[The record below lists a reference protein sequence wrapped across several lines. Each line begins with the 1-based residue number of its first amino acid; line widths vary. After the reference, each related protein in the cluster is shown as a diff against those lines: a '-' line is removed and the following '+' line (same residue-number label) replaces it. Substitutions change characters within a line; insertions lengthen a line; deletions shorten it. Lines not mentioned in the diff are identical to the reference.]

1 MVNIFETRELTLGD
15 IHKNDQTPSWKVNL
29 QRVSDWRKGIAVAR
43 YYKQSIKPS
52 WHYFLIDDDYNY
64 FYEKS
69 SWNEDEIEGEQIERV
84 FGGYYIVRDVKLDGC
99 RTFPGQD
106 RDTEYYY
113 STCIKEV
120 IDENGTIL
128 TKDER
133 IAYLE
138 SNPINQTTEY
148 GDGIIQCGLSFYRLD
163 NYQHVFDLQKEVAPL
178 GIFREGKCKVKV
190 ITDYRDF
197 VVLVKD
203 KRITHVFNAED
214 FIFISKLL
222 GIDLETWGK
231 ESLQSSRKPYYKS
244 VRKPNDITSFKE
256 IKPEIE
262 IYIHNYEIGVSS
274 YSIDCGGEL
283 YYDDNYGFYRTQLI
297 PGTSYYYVED
307 EWRKISEADSK
318 PIFDKIFKK
327 DCNRPN
333 FIKDIKII
341 ARDILLDEEEYSLYK
356 FECRPYGYLTKD
368 GKFEYDFDVN
378 NIKW

>member
-1 MVNIFETRELTLGD
+1 MVNVIETREITLDHIG
-15 IHKNDQTPSWKVNL
+15 SWWKANL

-43 YYKQSIKPS
+43 YYKASIKPS
-52 WHYFLIDDDYNY
+52 WKYYLIDQNYNY
-64 FYEKS
+64 IFSKNSFE
-69 SWNEDEIEGEQIERV
+69 EDEIEGEQIERV

-99 RTFPGQD
+99 RTFPGKD

-113 STCIKEV
+113 STCIKDV
-120 IDENGTIL
+120 IDENGRIL
-128 TKDER
+128 TKDEKKT
-133 IAYLE
+133 YLE
-138 SNPINQTTEY
+138 SNPIKQTTEY
-148 GDGIIQCGLSFYRLD
+148 GNGIIQCGSSFYRLD
-163 NYQHVFDLQKEVAPL
+163 NYQHLYDLHKEVEPL
-178 GIFREGKCKVKV
+178 GVFKEGKCKVSV
-190 ITDYRDF
+190 VSDYRDF

-203 KRITHVFNAED
+203 KRIKHVFNAED
-214 FIFISKLL
+214 FTFISKLL